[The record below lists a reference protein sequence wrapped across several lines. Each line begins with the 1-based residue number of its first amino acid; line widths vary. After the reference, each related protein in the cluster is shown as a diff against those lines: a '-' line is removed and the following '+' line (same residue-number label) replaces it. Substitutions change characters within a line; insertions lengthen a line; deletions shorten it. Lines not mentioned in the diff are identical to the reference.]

1 MTEATRRRNK
11 KSLIIC
17 RITSFMGSSLIQ
29 SLQILSEKKRRL
41 KSNTMRKIIL
51 SMNHSS
57 SQQLI
62 SSSNKW
68 PMKTEFKSFM
78 LFIIIKSS
86 IHLFKSINFSHS
98 STLYLITPI
107 SKNQVS
113 WKPLATTLTRDGRI
127 TPTTVLSS
135 TLFKEWQLS
144 S

>member
-1 MTEATRRRNK
+1 MMEATRRRNK

-17 RITSFMGSSLIQ
+17 RITSFMDSSLIQ

-41 KSNTMRKIIL
+41 KSNTMRKIIH

-68 PMKTEFKSFM
+68 RMKTEFKSFM

-86 IHLFKSINFSHS
+86 IHLFRSINFSHS
-98 STLYLITPI
+98 STLYLIMLI
-107 SKNQVS
+107 SKNQAS
-113 WKPLATTLTRDGRI
+113 WKLLAITLIRDGRI
-127 TPTTVLSS
+127 IPTIVLSS
-135 TLFKEWQLS
+135 TLFKEWLLS